1 MQWFQ
6 PQLNIWKRQISE
18 GVYNPTTKGLV
29 LSSTPKVFGAESD
42 RFIGGPDKISGSVVG
57 VIVGIPTD
65 KPWIAGVYIAI
76 NQV

>member
-1 MQWFQ
+1 
-6 PQLNIWKRQISE
+6 
-18 GVYNPTTKGLV
+18 
-29 LSSTPKVFGAESD
+29 
-42 RFIGGPDKISGSVVG
+42 VVG